1 MACDTRRCVQY
12 SRRRGRTCLG
22 LTQQAGTTNWETAD
36 IEAAIS
42 ALDDAKSTLR
52 AGAKTLSSQ
61 LSIVT
66 NRQEFTDSMISLL
79 QEGAADLVN
88 ADTTEE
94 GVKLTTLQTQQ
105 SLAVQALS
113 IASTAQ
119 QAVLKLF
126 S

>member
-1 MACDTRRCVQY
+1 
-12 SRRRGRTCLG
+12 